1 MRGRHWYSVKVITP
15 EDFPPQPPAGSP
27 EAAKYAEAVTAA
39 TREALSKRT
48 PPQRVAYGADPAQ
61 RLDVY
66 SRGKDGAKL
75 PVLLFFH
82 GGAWITG
89 YLWWC
94 GFMARGVE
102 EQGGLFVAG
111 TYRLA
116 PRLRFPAQLDDVNL
130 SLEWVRNHIAEYGG
144 DPARIVIGGHSA
156 GGHLAALASLQGDL
170 PAGLLA
176 CFPLCAPLDIH
187 YPDCRPGSPEER
199 VYKFLLSRREDDIAA
214 SPVTYAGRAAIP
226 FHLAYGER
234 DFERI
239 VRSNEK
245 FSGLL
250 AAHRKR
256 FTVDRVPGA
265 DHFSTHLGLGDPA
278 ASWYRTLG
286 EAFRHG
292 A

>member
-1 MRGRHWYSVKVITP
+1 MIVP
-15 EDFPPQPPAGSP
+15 AEFPPQPPAGSP
-27 EAAKYAEAVTAA
+27 EAARYAEAATAA
-39 TREALSKRT
+39 TRETLAKRT
-48 PPQRVAYGADPAQ
+48 LPQRVAYGTDPAQ

-66 SRGKDGAKL
+66 SKRSGEKR

-82 GGAWITG
+82 GGAWISG

-102 EQGGLFVAG
+102 EQGGILVAG

-130 SLEWVRNHIAEYGG
+130 ALAWVRNHIADYGG
-144 DPARIVIGGHSA
+144 DPARIIVGGHSA
-156 GGHLAALASLQGDL
+156 GGHLAALACLQNDR
-170 PAGLLA
+170 PAGVVA
-176 CFPLCAPLDIH
+176 CFPVSAPLDIH
-187 YPDCRPGSPEER
+187 YPDCKPGSPEDR
-199 VYKFLLSRREDDIAA
+199 VYKFLLPKPEDDIAA
-214 SPVTYAGRAAIP
+214 SPVTYVDRAAIP
-226 FHLAYGER
+226 FHLMYGER

-239 VRSNEK
+239 VRSNLK

-250 AAHRKR
+250 AARGKR
-256 FTVDRVPGA
+256 FSVDRVPGA
-265 DHFSTHLGLGDPA
+265 DHFTTHLGLGDAA
-278 ASWYRTLG
+278 ASWYQTLG